1 MTMLIQKPVADQDV
15 VTIRLVSGEEIV
27 GRLVGQNETQVMIAK
42 PISIGIQMVAQ
53 NQAQLAFSPFMASVD
68 DSGTL
73 TFNKAALVTTPTP
86 TREDVKASYIRATS
100 SLEVPTKPGLIG
112 V

>member
-1 MTMLIQKPVADQDV
+1 MLIAKAPTEQDV

-27 GRLVGQNETQVMIAK
+27 GRISGETDTQITLTK
-42 PISIGIQMVAQ
+42 PISIGIQMVGQ

-68 DSGTL
+68 DSGSL
-73 TFNKAALVTTPTP
+73 TFNKASLVTLPAK
-86 TREDVKASYIRATS
+86 TREDVKTSYLKATS
-100 SLEVPTKPGLIG
+100 SLELPSKPGLIG

>member
-1 MTMLIQKPVADQDV
+1 MTMLIQKPVAEQDV

-27 GRLVGQNETQVMIAK
+27 GRLTTETDTQITLSK

-68 DSGTL
+68 DGGSL
-73 TFNKAALVTTPTP
+73 TFNKASLVTLPAK
-86 TREDVKASYIRATS
+86 TREDVKTSYIRATS
-100 SLEVPTKPGLIG
+100 SLEVPTKPSLIG